1 MNSAMEST
9 ELYQQIL
16 GLPEPWFVQ
25 AVALDANAATVTIQL
40 AQRTGK
46 GLFPCP
52 RCQQRAPVSDHS
64 ETRTWRHLDP
74 CQFETLLQAQAPR
87 VNCPKCGVH
96 PSACRGPNRADA
108 LPCSWSAS
116 PLTCG

>member
-1 MNSAMEST
+1 MEST